1 MLNYVIISKDFNFSR
16 YLINCLNSKNDNLR
30 MIGLLAGLEELYEV
44 IKRTAIDIILINS
57 DCIDYKILN
66 DNIVIQPYLKST
78 ILISN
83 KISKKIV
90 DKPNVY
96 AYINKEDDIESIANI
111 VNKLVYSITIER
123 TYASSSVRKNAI
135 INAIENELK
144 YLNLT
149 ISYIGVR
156 YLIDAIYILCNMEN
170 YYDFNLEKD
179 IYPIIAQ
186 KYHKKVSNI
195 KSNITYTVN
204 MLYIECEE
212 KKLLEYLD
220 EYSIC
225 KPSPKR
231 IILAVLKN
239 IKKET
244 NYVKV

>member
-1 MLNYVIISKDFNFSR
+1 M
-16 YLINCLNSKNDNLR
+16 
-30 MIGLLAGLEELYEV
+30 
-44 IKRTAIDIILINS
+44 
-57 DCIDYKILN
+57 
-66 DNIVIQPYLKST
+66 Q
-78 ILISN
+78 
-83 KISKKIV
+83 KIV
-90 DKPNVY
+90 GVFTPQL
-96 AYINKEDDIESIANI
+96 
-111 VNKLVYSITIER
+111 KL
-123 TYASSSVRKNAI
+123 
-135 INAIENELK
+135 
-144 YLNLT
+144 LNQ
-149 ISYIGVR
+149 
-156 YLIDAIYILCNMEN
+156 YLIDAIYILYNIEN

-179 IYPIIAQ
+179 IYSIIAQ

-244 NYVKV
+244 NCIKI

>member
-30 MIGLLAGLEELYEV
+30 MIGLLAGLEELYEI
-44 IKRTAIDIILINS
+44 IKITAIDIILINS
-57 DCIDYKILN
+57 DCIDYKSLN
-66 DNIVIQPYLKST
+66 DNMVIVPYLKST

-83 KISKKIV
+83 KIPKKIV
-90 DKPNVY
+90 DKSNVY
-96 AYINKEDDIESIANI
+96 AYINKEDDIESIVNI

-123 TYASSSVRKNAI
+123 VYASSSVRKNAI

-144 YLNLT
+144 YLNLKV
-149 ISYIGVR
+149 SYTGVK
-156 YLIDAIYILCNMEN
+156 YLIDAIYILYNIEN

-179 IYPIIAQ
+179 IYSIIAQ

-239 IKKET
+239 IKKES
-244 NYVKV
+244 NCIKI